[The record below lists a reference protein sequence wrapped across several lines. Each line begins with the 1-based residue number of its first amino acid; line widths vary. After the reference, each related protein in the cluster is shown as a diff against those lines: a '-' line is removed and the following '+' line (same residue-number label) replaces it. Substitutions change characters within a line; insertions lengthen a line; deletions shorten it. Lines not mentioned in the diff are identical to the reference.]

1 MRQEQ
6 INGEGEEA
14 DRKRDGGRKENW
26 KGQTLKKK
34 RGESIECEEKEI
46 TIENNVDS
54 LETLRE
60 KNHLFTLSVRI

>member
-1 MRQEQ
+1 MEKKKKQ
-6 INGEGEEA
+6 IENVMEEE
-14 DRKRDGGRKENW
+14 KKNE
-26 KGQTLKKK
+26 KGQTLKKE

-60 KNHLFTLSVRI
+60 RNHLFTLSVRI